1 MNRIIATGAAVV
13 SVAVLVASLIAV
25 LATSQAGAANRPT
38 RATRAVIND
47 CAGSPTGLLQNRY
60 SARVLRLS
68 LRRMSG
74 DVREYTGCRD
84 AIRQQLRR
92 SHATIVAGI
101 RRSAA
106 GGRVKGRVTLLHRG
120 RTVDALAVRG
130 GRTVTFKVAPGTYA
144 LRADG
149 RRRCTVRV
157 VARQRMTLR
166 ASVVCGRQ
174 ARIARA

>member
-13 SVAVLVASLIAV
+13 SVAMLVAALVAV
-25 LATSQAGAANRPT
+25 LATSQAGAASSST
-38 RATRAVIND
+38 RAVRAVIND
-47 CAGSPTGLLQNRY
+47 CSGSATGLLRHRY

-84 AIRQQLRR
+84 AIRAQLRR
-92 SHATIVAGI
+92 SRATIVAGI

-106 GGRVKGRVTLLHRG
+106 GGRVKGRVALLQRG
-120 RTVDALAVRG
+120 RTVDALDVRRG
-130 GRTVTFKVAPGTYA
+130 ATVTFKVAPGTYA

-149 RRRCTVRV
+149 RARCTVRV
-157 VARQRMTLR
+157 TVKQRKTIR
-166 ASVVCGRQ
+166 TSVICR
-174 ARIARA
+174 R